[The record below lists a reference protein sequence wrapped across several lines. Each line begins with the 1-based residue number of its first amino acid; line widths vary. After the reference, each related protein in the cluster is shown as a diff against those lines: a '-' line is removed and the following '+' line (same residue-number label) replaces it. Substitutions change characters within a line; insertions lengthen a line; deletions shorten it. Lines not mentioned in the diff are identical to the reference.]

1 MQEKAHKNALFVC
14 FLRVLCVVLLAADIP
29 SRANPSYMYLNC
41 VQVVKFAGIVGCKT
55 FLVRCFSGC
64 FDVLGAI
71 GTPAA
76 VELAFG

>member
-1 MQEKAHKNALFVC
+1 M
-14 FLRVLCVVLLAADIP
+14 I
-29 SRANPSYMYLNC
+29 M
-41 VQVVKFAGIVGCKT
+41 FAGIVGCKT
-55 FLVRCFSGC
+55 FLVSCFSGC